1 MGVIRL
7 ILLDTHVLAW
17 AAEDGNRLSRA
28 AASEIRRA
36 RRGGGLA
43 ISAISLWELSWLL
56 SRGRIQSGGT
66 IEATIRRMIEGVA
79 VLPITPEIAALA
91 SQFPED
97 YPSDPS
103 DRLIGATAR
112 AEGLPLVTRDERI
125 RRSPLVRTVWLNFS
139 YILRD
144 AGEGAR
150 APHNHLTLVVILQP
164 QMRDQL
170 FAFQVPQRVLQLHQL
185 DEQIVLRIQARCRH
199 RRFEVEA

>member
-17 AAEDGNRLSRA
+17 AGEDPNRLSRT

-36 RRGGGLA
+36 RTRGGLA

-66 IEATIRRMIEGVA
+66 IEATIHRMIEGVA
-79 VLPITPEIAALA
+79 VLPITPVIAALA

-97 YPSDPS
+97 YPRDPS

-112 AEGLPLVTRDERI
+112 AEGMTLVTRDERI
-125 RRSPLVRTVWLNFS
+125 RRSPLIRTVW
-139 YILRD
+139 
-144 AGEGAR
+144 
-150 APHNHLTLVVILQP
+150 
-164 QMRDQL
+164 
-170 FAFQVPQRVLQLHQL
+170 
-185 DEQIVLRIQARCRH
+185 
-199 RRFEVEA
+199 

>member
-1 MGVIRL
+1 M

-17 AAEDGNRLSRA
+17 AGEDSRLLSRT

-125 RRSPLVRTVWLNFS
+125 RRSPLVRTVW
-139 YILRD
+139 
-144 AGEGAR
+144 
-150 APHNHLTLVVILQP
+150 
-164 QMRDQL
+164 
-170 FAFQVPQRVLQLHQL
+170 
-185 DEQIVLRIQARCRH
+185 
-199 RRFEVEA
+199 